1 MFACLYKPDQPRGNG
16 VRPHFSSDA
25 EKMGSDPI
33 SGSRLLDVARLFSPR
48 VEAQSDTV
56 ITLELDGLTRLF
68 GDDKAIG
75 DRLRRTA
82 ADAGLGP
89 VHVGIA
95 ATRTTAILCAAAR
108 AGVTVVPAGEEAAV
122 LAPLPLRTFEIF
134 LPNPACHAEADV
146 ATDPRR
152 RLATP
157 KPPGMNT
164 GEGGEPRSPRRRHGH
179 GMPCPYGAS
188 LGSPRSSVVGTR
200 AGLAAS
206 ARSAT
211 ARPRRS
217 STSEIGEPGVP
228 RQSPVSGFPNPSILS
243 VLSRWGIRTLGQLAA
258 LPAVELSERIG
269 QEGLAWQRLACGED
283 AGPLVPMREDEPFE
297 ATVELEWPIEG
308 LEPLSFVLGG
318 LLVPLCQRLERR
330 DRGAAVLHLHLRLV
344 TKDTHT
350 RSLQLP
356 APMRDAKV
364 LRTLLL
370 LDLESHQPPAGVD
383 RVTVVI
389 DPTPGRI
396 VQESLLTRSLPAPE
410 QVSTLLARLGALMGD
425 TRCGSPAL
433 IDSHRPGAFA
443 MVPFCVAEQAKGG
456 GTHLRRKGSED
467 VSRSLSPDGN
477 RDWGLGAGDLGTTNP
492 ASRTPPAGLP
502 ALREIEGEPGDPRL
516 PSEFR
521 ISNPQSLIPNP
532 GFLPNPQSP
541 TPESRP
547 PTPESRLP
555 RRNSSTSARAEA
567 GLPSACLRRFR
578 LPIPARVLIDHDRP
592 IMVKTDRPGLPGG
605 RVHACAGPWRTSGEW
620 WKTGTTPGASGLEA
634 LRGLAGW
641 NRDEWDVA
649 LDDGG
654 IYRLFEDRESGRWFV
669 EAVVD

>member
-25 EKMGSDPI
+25 EKTGSDPI

-48 VEAQSDTV
+48 VDARSDTV
-56 ITLELDGLTRLF
+56 ITLEVDGLTRLF

-75 DRLRRTA
+75 DRLRRAA

-89 VHVGIA
+89 VHVAIA

-122 LAPLPLRTFEIF
+122 LTPLPLRMLEVF
-134 LPNPACHAEADV
+134 LPNAERTTSLSGTGDWGLG
-146 ATDPRR
+146 TGKSNFQSRPPR
-152 RLATP
+152 ASS
-157 KPPGMNT
+157 
-164 GEGGEPRSPRRRHGH
+164 RSRESRGITNP
-179 GMPCPYGAS
+179 
-188 LGSPRSSVVGTR
+188 
-200 AGLAAS
+200 
-206 ARSAT
+206 
-211 ARPRRS
+211 
-217 STSEIGEPGVP
+217 
-228 RQSPVSGFPNPSILS
+228 QSPIPNPSFLS

-269 QEGLAWQRLACGED
+269 QEGLAWQRLARGED
-283 AGPLVPMREDEPFE
+283 AGPLVPTREDDPFE
-297 ATVELEWPIEG
+297 ATAELEWPIEG

-318 LLVPLCQRLERR
+318 LLDPLCQRLERR

-383 RVTVVI
+383 RVTVAI

-396 VQESLLTRSLPAPE
+396 VQESLLTRALPAPE

-433 IDSHRPGAFA
+433 VDSHRPGAFEL
-443 MVPFCVAEQAKGG
+443 VPFRVGELSSGRGQ
-456 GTHLRRKGSED
+456 GTGTGDCHAPMW
-467 VSRSLSPDGN
+467 PD
-477 RDWGLGAGDLGTTNP
+477 P
-492 ASRTPPAGLP
+492 
-502 ALREIEGEPGDPRL
+502 EPGWTPAI
-516 PSEFR
+516 PGESR
-521 ISNPQSLIPNP
+521 IL
-532 GFLPNPQSP
+532 LA
-541 TPESRP
+541 TPKIGARHAAPIFVRDESRP
-547 PTPESRLP
+547 CVCFPNPAPQIPTPACHAVADVTTDRRRRLATPKPPGMKTGEGGESR
-555 RRNSSTSARAEA
+555 S
-567 GLPSACLRRFR
+567 PSACLRRFR
-578 LPIPARVLIDHDRP
+578 LPIPARVLIDHNRP
-592 IMVKTDRPGLPGG
+592 IVVNTDRPGLSGG

-620 WKTGTTPGASGLEA
+620 WKLSATPSASGKEA

-654 IYRLFEDRESGRWFV
+654 IYRVFEDRESGRWFI
-669 EAVVD
+669 EATVD